1 MPYRDPT
8 AARLAARERQRR
20 YRERRERAAKTL
32 APVLSGP
39 SADPVGALAR
49 WAKNALIVPPGHPLS
64 GQAMAM
70 PGFAEKFLRAGWD
83 AHESA
88 LCVARKNAKSAVCA
102 ILALGHLCGP
112 LRTPGWRGSIASI
125 TKEKAA
131 ELRNQVAQIAEA
143 SGLDVTIRRSPYP
156 GAIISATGML
166 ETLSADRGAG
176 HASGFDLVIVD
187 ETGLMPERSR
197 ELLAGLRSCVSAKG
211 GRIVFY
217 RRYSR
222 PIRHKVTIHT
232 GQGIRRFFIRRKP
245 RTCDGY
251 ATAKIERWQ
260 RL

>member
-1 MPYRDPT
+1 MGK
-8 AARLAARERQRR
+8 
-20 YRERRERAAKTL
+20 ERADRPAR
-32 APVLSGP
+32 P
-39 SADPVGALAR
+39 SAFGAGDGHAGLCREILTGRMGRAR
-49 WAKNALIVPPGHPLS
+49 IGVVRCS
-64 GQAMAM
+64 
-70 PGFAEKFLRAGWD
+70 
-83 AHESA
+83 
-88 LCVARKNAKSAVCA
+88 KNAKSAVCA

-197 ELLAGLRSCVSAKG
+197 ELLAGLRSSVSAKG

-222 PIRHKVTIHT
+222 PIRHKVTIRT
-232 GQGIRRFFIRRKP
+232 GQRIRRFFIRHKP
-245 RTCDGY
+245 RTCDGS
-251 ATAKIERWQ
+251 AMAKIERSQ
-260 RL
+260 QL